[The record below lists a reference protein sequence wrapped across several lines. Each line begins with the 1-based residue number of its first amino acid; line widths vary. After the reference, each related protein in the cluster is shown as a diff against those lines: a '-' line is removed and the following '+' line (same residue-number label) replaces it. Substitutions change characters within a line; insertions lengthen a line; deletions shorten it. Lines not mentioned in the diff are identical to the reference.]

1 MLVLSSLSLLITDA
15 RQTVLTARL
24 NADVILIE
32 VLQRERL
39 LFDKVFQNQSIQKL
53 LSCLGRLLFLFE

>member
-1 MLVLSSLSLLITDA
+1 MLSSLSLLITDA

-53 LSCLGRLLFLFE
+53 LSCVGRLLLLFE

>member
-1 MLVLSSLSLLITDA
+1 MLSSLSLLITDA

-53 LSCLGRLLFLFE
+53 LSCLGRLLLLFE